1 MKKIILVLLS
11 FLIAFTFSCNKDE
24 NKDTPAASG
33 TYSISIAGQIKGE
46 NGLPLVNASVQVG
59 SKTAAH

>member
-1 MKKIILVLLS
+1 MKKIISVFLPLLI
-11 FLIAFTFSCNKDE
+11 LFTISCNKDE

-33 TYSISIAGQIKGE
+33 SYTITIAGQIKGE

-59 SKTAAH
+59 SKSAH